1 MACFKRGRR
10 AVRKHKNL
18 DTRPGKHTENYGK
31 SQFLMGKSTMSMAIF
46 NSDVCLPE
54 GKFNYSGQIIVTSRR
69 DLTGIMGIGFGES
82 PRKAASFSY
91 FQATNNYCNSVR
103 METARSFKKP

>member
-1 MACFKRGRR
+1 
-10 AVRKHKNL
+10 
-18 DTRPGKHTENYGK
+18 
-31 SQFLMGKSTMSMAIF
+31 MAIF

-82 PRKAASFSY
+82 PRKAASFGY